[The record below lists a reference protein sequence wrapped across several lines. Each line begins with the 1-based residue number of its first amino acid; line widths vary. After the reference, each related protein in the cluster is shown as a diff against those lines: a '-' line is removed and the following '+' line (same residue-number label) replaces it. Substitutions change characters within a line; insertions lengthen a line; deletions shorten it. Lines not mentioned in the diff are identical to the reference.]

1 MTPASTPPKASGKLA
16 GFEALCA
23 YLRKHSG
30 LVVDS
35 EKSYLVENKVMP
47 IVERERLQNLGDLV
61 QRLERGDNPRL
72 AREVVQAMTINETY
86 FFRDK
91 APFAKFSEAMLPH
104 LVKARTADR
113 PIRIWCAACS
123 TGQEPYSLAMLAA
136 EAQSL
141 LRGRRLEI
149 VATDLAEAPL
159 AKARAGIYTAFEVQ
173 RGLPENLL
181 QRYFRASGAQWEL
194 ADALRATVTFKPFN
208 LLSDYGQLGTFD
220 IIFCRNV
227 LIYFDVHRKA
237 DILSRL
243 SRVLAADGY
252 LVLGSSENIFARNSG
267 FSPSLGIPGIFQPSG
282 AVAATPAPSLA
293 RKPAAPLPAAA
304 QSFRTVL

>member
-1 MTPASTPPKASGKLA
+1 MTPASIPTKATGKLA

-30 LVVDS
+30 LVVDG
-35 EKSYLVENKVMP
+35 EKSYLIENKVLP

-61 QRLERGDNPRL
+61 HRLERGDNPRL

-91 APFAKFSEAMLPH
+91 APFAKFSEVMLPQ
-104 LVKARTADR
+104 LVKARTPERAL
-113 PIRIWCAACS
+113 RIWCAACS

-136 EAQSL
+136 EAQGL
-141 LRGRRLEI
+141 LRGRRVEI
-149 VATDLAEAPL
+149 IATDLAEAPL
-159 AKARAGIYTAFEVQ
+159 AKARAGIYSAFEVQ

-181 QRYFRASGAQWEL
+181 QRYFRACGAQWEL
-194 ADALRATVTFKPFN
+194 ADALRTAVTFKPFN
-208 LLSDYGQLGTFD
+208 LLNDYGQLGTFD

-237 DILSRL
+237 DILSRF
-243 SRVLAADGY
+243 SRVLAPDGY
-252 LVLGSSENIFARNSG
+252 LVLGSSENILARNSG
-267 FSPSLGIPGIFQPSG
+267 FSPSLGTSGVFQPSG
-282 AVAATPAPSLA
+282 AMAATPAPSPA
-293 RKPAAPLPAAA
+293 RKLPAPLPATAPGVR
-304 QSFRTVL
+304 SGV